1 MDVLTDVLQS
11 LRLRS
16 RVYGRAELTAPWGM
30 RFDSP
35 GDPHPILFVV
45 SRGSCWLEVDGT
57 PGQLPLSGGDF
68 VLLPQ
73 GGPCSLRDQPE
84 TPAIPIQQILAQA
97 GKLQCD
103 RASASSCV
111 FQYGGG
117 GVPVSLISGCLEFEN
132 PSASPLVES
141 LPPMIHIKGDQG
153 EPVQWLAST
162 LQFLAAESAST
173 LPGAEAVRN
182 HLADILFV
190 QAIRAHIAANGRH
203 PPGWLRALAD
213 PDIGKTLR
221 DMHERPDKPWTVES
235 LAAGVALSRSAFA
248 SRFRALVGIP
258 PLTYLTRWRMHK
270 AAQLLR
276 HENTSLAHA
285 ARTVGYRAES
295 SFGKAFKRQTGSAPG
310 EFRAA
315 LKSRRKQVEA

>member
-1 MDVLTDVLQS
+1 MDVLTDVLQT

-30 RFDSP
+30 RIEP
-35 GDPHPILFVV
+35 RNGPHPVLFVV
-45 SRGSCWLEVDGT
+45 SRGTCWLEVDGT
-57 PGQLPLSGGDF
+57 PGQLALAGGDF
-68 VLLPQ
+68 ILLPR
-73 GGPCSLRDQPE
+73 GGPCALRDQPQ
-84 TPAIPIQQILAQA
+84 TPAAPIEVLLSEA

-111 FQYGGG
+111 FNYGGG
-117 GVPVSLISGCLEFEN
+117 GSRVSLISGCLEYEN

-173 LPGAEAVRN
+173 LPGAEAIRN

-190 QAIRAHIAANGRH
+190 QAIRAHIAANGPH

-213 PDIGKTLR
+213 PDVGKALR
-221 DMHERPDKPWTVES
+221 DMHERPEEPWTVES
-235 LAAGVALSRSAFA
+235 LAEGLAMSRSAFA
-248 SRFRALVGIP
+248 GRFRELVGVP

-270 AAQLLR
+270 AAALLR
-276 HENTSLAHA
+276 RENTSVA
-285 ARTVGYRAES
+285 AAAKIVGYEAQS
-295 SFGKAFKRQTGSAPG
+295 AFGKAFKRHTGSTPG
-310 EFRAA
+310 AFRAS
-315 LKSRRKQVEA
+315 LQRH